1 MGVGLLMRAVYP
13 EVVEESWAVAL
24 TFPNKIHDKWK
35 CGPAVFSQGCEMP
48 VVADFSVLT
57 NREALN

>member
-1 MGVGLLMRAVYP
+1 MRAVYP